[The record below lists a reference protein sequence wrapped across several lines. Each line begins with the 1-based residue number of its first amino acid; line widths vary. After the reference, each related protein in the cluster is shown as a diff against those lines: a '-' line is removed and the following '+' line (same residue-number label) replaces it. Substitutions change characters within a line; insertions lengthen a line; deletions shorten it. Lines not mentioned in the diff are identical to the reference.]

1 MSILVEKTLETNL
14 NLCELGNINYKK
26 DYSTYESYKSTSYLV
41 EKTNNHTISSDNS
54 GYWAKVTLTVKDNS
68 NCCPKI
74 TDTEKEETVT
84 RCTKSQLN
92 PEDALI
98 QLIKH
103 RILLYRIGVRHFD
116 LHVMNGIGK
125 LFSIIGSNVKLNVQ
139 LVEYDETPTKV
150 GNVRNFQD
158 NAGTDKIQVILPIN
172 NNMRACWIF
181 NDKFNMTE
189 RDPIICQYI

>member
-1 MSILVEKTLETNL
+1 
-14 NLCELGNINYKK
+14 
-26 DYSTYESYKSTSYLV
+26 
-41 EKTNNHTISSDNS
+41 
-54 GYWAKVTLTVKDNS
+54 
-68 NCCPKI
+68 
-74 TDTEKEETVT
+74 
-84 RCTKSQLN
+84 
-92 PEDALI
+92 
-98 QLIKH
+98 
-103 RILLYRIGVRHFD
+103 
-116 LHVMNGIGK
+116 MNGIGK

-189 RDPIICQYI
+189 RDPIICQYKTTQSNNTHEYPIKTTPYIRNSTFWSLNFPIDATELRNCKCTFWSPNNESLYNYTLITSTYIKSVNEEKASIQWQVIIFSTFSSVSILLVLLLLAFCFKCY